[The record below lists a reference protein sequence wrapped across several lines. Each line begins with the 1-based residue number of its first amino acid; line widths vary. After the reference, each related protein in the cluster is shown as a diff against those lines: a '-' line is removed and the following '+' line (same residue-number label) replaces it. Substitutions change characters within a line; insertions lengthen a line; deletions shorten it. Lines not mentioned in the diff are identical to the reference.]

1 MHYKDRRQKEGV
13 GDLKPIP
20 LVTCLTS
27 VSVTRI
33 SDPCWEVFQP
43 PEPRFRRVTSMRYDH
58 QWLKKQHYSHQE
70 SRYLL
75 DPIGKYGEANQ
86 HTRAAV
92 QVPHRGIM
100 LEHLRAQKNGE
111 AHHASHEGVKPW
123 KRRKERQMTMPSRL
137 S

>member
-1 MHYKDRRQKEGV
+1 
-13 GDLKPIP
+13 
-20 LVTCLTS
+20 
-27 VSVTRI
+27 
-33 SDPCWEVFQP
+33 
-43 PEPRFRRVTSMRYDH
+43 MRYDH

-123 KRRKERQMTMPSRL
+123 KRRKETDDNAKQTFLTTKKTIQRPGMPPHSRTCAARNMAQKQ
-137 S
+137 SCR